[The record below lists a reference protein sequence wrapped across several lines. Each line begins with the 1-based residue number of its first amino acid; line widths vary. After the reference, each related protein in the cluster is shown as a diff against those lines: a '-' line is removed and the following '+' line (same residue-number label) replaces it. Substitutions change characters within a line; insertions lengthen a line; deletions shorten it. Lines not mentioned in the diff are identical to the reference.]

1 MVWAWRGV
9 DVCRCLLTQQMLV
22 RHLLCTGIMPHAG
35 IPVISERNSIKAGMA
50 LVRQEERMVQVR
62 VWC

>member
-1 MVWAWRGV
+1 
-9 DVCRCLLTQQMLV
+9 MLV